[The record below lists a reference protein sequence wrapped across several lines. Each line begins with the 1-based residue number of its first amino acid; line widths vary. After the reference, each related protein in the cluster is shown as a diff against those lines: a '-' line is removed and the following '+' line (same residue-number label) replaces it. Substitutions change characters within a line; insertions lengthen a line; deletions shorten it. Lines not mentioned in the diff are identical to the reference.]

1 MFYSIQIAFLKILIL
16 EIRIN
21 SFSVAALK
29 SGQIVTIST
38 VVGHNIT
45 STSQQSTGVLY
56 FKLLNVHST
65 S

>member
-1 MFYSIQIAFLKILIL
+1 MFYSIQIALRKIVVL
-16 EIRIN
+16 EIRID

-45 STSQQSTGVLY
+45 RTSQQSTGLFY
-56 FKLLNVHST
+56 
-65 S
+65 